1 MSSAKK
7 NTSSPRIDPDERQQ
21 AAIGHL
27 HGPMLVVAGA
37 GTGKTTVLTR
47 RIAQL
52 IRDGHASPSEVL
64 ALTYTDNAAKEMG
77 ERVKA
82 ELKGTDSQ
90 RLQTFTFHAYCNN
103 LLIRNGREFGVL
115 LDQDLWIFLRRRIAE
130 LDLKYFIR
138 AANVSKFL
146 DDLIE
151 FTRRCQDELVGPEQY
166 ENYVRRLE
174 QGELPLPRVTKSK
187 EAGEMSDEEILG
199 RCREIASVYAKVEGL
214 LQEKNLGT
222 FGHMITRAHDLLQS
236 DPELLQ
242 RERANARFVLV
253 DEFQDANF
261 AQVKILNLLAG
272 AERNVF
278 AVGDPDQA
286 IYRFRGASS
295 AAFGLFQRHF
305 PDAKVVVLEKNRRS
319 VTSILRC
326 GFALIDKNPPVFGA
340 GGTSSVDYRRLPLR
354 SARDEQGSEQ
364 GKAPDPRKVQVVL
377 LAGRDNELEAADIA
391 ATITQ
396 LKRTSR
402 CRWRDFAVIYRQHTH
417 RDEVADELA
426 RRDIP
431 FAIENMDVMDTPEVR
446 DLFACLRSIVRP
458 DDGASML
465 RVAALPQFSVKA
477 EDFRAAMRESAR
489 QRGVSPV
496 KLSEALQKKEG
507 GPAVLQALQEARE
520 EIGARA
526 LTASG
531 ALKAIIRRF
540 GLQAGAPNIKAVS
553 KFVDDWEEKPLTE
566 TRGVNEFLDYLDY
579 FREAKGAAICL
590 NSENED
596 AVRLMTAHTAKGLEF
611 EHVFIVRANP
621 PSFPQPYRESLI
633 EFPKELRD
641 ADSFSDE
648 DPKKLNDEEERRLF
662 YVAMTRARDT
672 LTIYAK
678 QGTGKADKTPA
689 GLLRDLLK
697 DKTLVPWLMQRPATG
712 FQTDMFGAA
721 AAPRS
726 AFVSR
731 TSEWLALPPEGDLH
745 LRLSATA
752 IEMYKTCPLQF
763 KLARD
768 WRIPDE
774 VSGALHYGAAIHT
787 VLLAYFDSVRGSR
800 RLSDEET
807 IRLFRETLANSGI
820 EDPYQHNLYEEQ
832 GVKQLSDF
840 LKAHRNTTPESV
852 LQTEA
857 SFESKVGESI
867 LLGRIDR
874 VDDLGD
880 GRVTVVDYKT
890 GKPKTQED
898 ADESLQLS
906 IYALAA
912 QEKWGYRVDRLA
924 FYNLDGNHAV
934 FTSRNSA
941 QLEEAKA
948 VVRDVADRIAEGCF
962 EPNKGFHCRFCGYRD
977 VCPKTERVT
986 RLVTSIAK
994 AGSSN

>member
-1 MSSAKK
+1 MPSPKKSAPL
-7 NTSSPRIDPDERQQ
+7 SRLDPDERQQ
-21 AAIGHL
+21 AAIEHV

-47 RIAQL
+47 RIAQ
-52 IRDGHASPSEVL
+52 IVRDGHASPNEIL

-82 ELKGTDSQ
+82 ELKGTDPS
-90 RLQTFTFHAYCNN
+90 RLQTCTFHAYCNN
-103 LLIRNGREFGVL
+103 LLIRNGRGFSVL
-115 LDQDLWIFLRRRIAE
+115 LEQDLWVFLRKRIAE
-130 LDLKYFIR
+130 LNLKYFIR

-146 DDLIE
+146 DDLID

-166 ENYVRRLE
+166 ESYVQRLE
-174 QGELPLPRVTKSK
+174 KGDLPLPRVTKSK
-187 EAGEMSDEEILG
+187 EAGDLGDEEILG
-199 RCREIASVYAKVEGL
+199 RCREIASVYAKVESL

-222 FGHMITRAHDLLQS
+222 FGHMITRAHDLLAS
-236 DPELLQ
+236 NPELLE
-242 RERANARFVLV
+242 RERAHARFVLV

-261 AQVKILNLLAG
+261 AQVRILNLLAG

-295 AAFGLFQRHF
+295 AAFGLFQRYF
-305 PDAKVVVLEKNRRS
+305 PDAKLVVLEKNRRS
-319 VTSILRC
+319 VTPILRC

-340 GGTSSVDYRRLPLR
+340 RGTSTVAYQRSPLR
-354 SARDEQGSEQ
+354 SARDEQASEQ
-364 GKAPDPRKVQVVL
+364 GKPLDHRKVEVVL

-391 ATITQ
+391 ASIVQ

-402 CRWRDFAVIYRQHTH
+402 CRWRDFAVIYRQHIH

-426 RRDIP
+426 LRDIP

-446 DLFACLRSIVRP
+446 NLFACMRAMVRP

-465 RVAALPQFSVKA
+465 RMAALPQFSVKP

-489 QRGVSPV
+489 QRDVTPV
-496 KLSEALQKKEG
+496 KLSDALQKKEG
-507 GPAVLQALQEARE
+507 GPTVLRALQDARE
-520 EIGARA
+520 EIAARA

-531 ALKAIIRRF
+531 ACHVIIRRF
-540 GLQAGAPNIKAVS
+540 GLQADAPNMKAVS
-553 KFVDDWEEKPLTE
+553 KFVDDWEQKPLTE
-566 TRGVNEFLDYLDY
+566 TKSVSEFLDYLDY
-579 FREAKGAAICL
+579 FREAKGASICL
-590 NSENED
+590 NTENED
-596 AVRLMTAHTAKGLEF
+596 AVRLLTAHTAKGLEF
-611 EHVFIVRANP
+611 DHVFVIRANAG
-621 PSFPQPYRESLI
+621 SFPASYKESLI

-641 ADSFSDE
+641 ACSVSDE

-678 QGTGKADKTPA
+678 QGAGKTDKTPA
-689 GLLRDLLK
+689 GLLRELLK
-697 DKTLVPWLMQRPATG
+697 DRALAPWLTQRPATG

-721 AAPRS
+721 VATPPT
-726 AFVSR
+726 FVSR
-731 TSEWLALPPEGDLH
+731 TSEWLSLPPLGNLN

-763 KLARD
+763 KMARD

-787 VLLAYFDSVRGSR
+787 VLLAYFDSVRADR
-800 RLSDEET
+800 RLSDEDT
-807 IRLFRETLANSGI
+807 IRLFRETLASSGI
-820 EDPYQHNLYEEQ
+820 EDSYQQDLYEDQ
-832 GVKQLSDF
+832 GVRQISDF
-840 LKAHRNTTPESV
+840 LRAHREKSPESV
-852 LQTEA
+852 LHTEA
-857 SFESKVGESI
+857 PFESKVGESA

-874 VDDLGD
+874 VDSLGD
-880 GRVTVVDYKT
+880 GGVAVVDYKT

-924 FYNLDGNHAV
+924 FYNLDGNQAV
-934 FTSRNSA
+934 FTTRNSA
-941 QLEEAKA
+941 QLEQAKA
-948 VVRDVADRIAEGCF
+948 VVLEVAAKIAEGQF
-962 EPNKGFHCRFCGYRD
+962 EPNKGYHCRFCAYRD
-977 VCPKTERVT
+977 LCPKTERAT
-986 RLVTSIAK
+986 HLVASIAK
-994 AGSSN
+994 AS